1 MSDFE
6 NIWKIIQNFLDIQFN
21 LYGFTLT
28 WGNILLYSLFG
39 TLLVGVLVHLFKS
52 HE

>member
-1 MSDFE
+1 MADFQ
-6 NIWKIIQNFLDIQFN
+6 NIWIIIQNFLSIEFN

-28 WGNILLYSLFG
+28 WGNVLLYSLLGSLFI
-39 TLLVGVLVHLFKS
+39 GVLIHIFKA